1 MTCFTN
7 RYKTIARGKNKSETN
22 NVIYPKNDLTGKT
35 TTSAKTIA
43 EKSMESNVKNQ

>member
-35 TTSAKTIA
+35 TTSAKTA
-43 EKSMESNVKNQ
+43 EKSKESNVKIQ